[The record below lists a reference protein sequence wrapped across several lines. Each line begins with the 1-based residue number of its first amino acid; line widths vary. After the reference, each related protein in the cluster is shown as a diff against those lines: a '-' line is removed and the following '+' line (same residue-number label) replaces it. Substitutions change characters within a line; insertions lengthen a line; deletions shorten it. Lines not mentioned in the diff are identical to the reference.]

1 MDPRQS
7 HPTDHPPN
15 GASPTR
21 PHASLAPSF
30 KSKAPIQSLPTITGY
45 TRNILRHPSPPAR
58 HAAQNQTLGPTIYTT
73 TPPPPHINHKHG
85 GG

>member
-7 HPTDHPPN
+7 HPTGQVPLVHMP
-15 GASPTR
+15 R
-21 PHASLAPSF
+21 
-30 KSKAPIQSLPTITGY
+30 
-45 TRNILRHPSPPAR
+45 SPPVLKAKR
-58 HAAQNQTLGPTIYTT
+58 LYNLSPQSPDIHVTSSATPLPPPDTLHKIRPTPLGPTIYTT